1 MCFFIKVH
9 YILTAFHWLAIQIG
23 FMFCVLST
31 QFDYIIFRYRKYLF
45 LIIGG
50 VFPGST
56 AIQSVHARRSEKTY
70 FLSELS
76 HMKKK
81 KKKKTSQ
88 NKNIRYEKRWLLVEI
103 GTYNSTIVISV
114 TWLLCANANEKI
126 HRHCW
131 IIHENPWGFL

>member
-81 KKKKTSQ
+81 KKLPKTKIFATKSVDCWWKLEHTTRQ
-88 NKNIRYEKRWLLVEI
+88 SSFLLPDYFAQMLMRKFTDIVE
-103 GTYNSTIVISV
+103 
-114 TWLLCANANEKI
+114 
-126 HRHCW
+126 
-131 IIHENPWGFL
+131 